1 LRTANAIQNCE
12 NHSDQGNS
20 GSPSPASTGRK
31 REQFDMLHYL
41 LDMAFLEAEDIL
53 KQINRAT

>member
-1 LRTANAIQNCE
+1 MQSKTARMKAIRETLEGLCRLQIIAE
-12 NHSDQGNS
+12 
-20 GSPSPASTGRK
+20 

-53 KQINRAT
+53 KQINRA